1 MYRNFF
7 LMFCLVLIVH
17 PSYSQDNESQRLL
30 FAGLNRT
37 KMPTRT
43 GFDEYEIQYSNSV
56 SYIGQFTKNA
66 PFFEAGL
73 SSSNP
78 LGGFNASVSAYLGVG
93 FLKSWRFVRIG
104 GFIGPVY
111 MYREYR
117 VPTGEIVQGED
128 IETRREAH
136 TGIGLHQS
144 VLITFRFTKTFGIR
158 VDQSNEVSESNNFVT
173 TKVGLEYGF

>member
-37 KMPTRT
+37 KMPTRI
-43 GFDEYEIQYSNSV
+43 GFDEYEIQYSNSM

-73 SSSNP
+73 SN
-78 LGGFNASVSAYLGVG
+78 
-93 FLKSWRFVRIG
+93 
-104 GFIGPVY
+104 
-111 MYREYR
+111 
-117 VPTGEIVQGED
+117 
-128 IETRREAH
+128 
-136 TGIGLHQS
+136 
-144 VLITFRFTKTFGIR
+144 
-158 VDQSNEVSESNNFVT
+158 
-173 TKVGLEYGF
+173 

>member
-73 SSSNP
+73 SNSNP
-78 LGGFNASVSAYLGVG
+78 LGGFNTSVSVYLGVG
-93 FLKSWRFVRIG
+93 FLKNWRFVRIG
-104 GFIGPVY
+104 RFIGPVY

-117 VPTGEIVQGED
+117 VPTGDIVQGED
-128 IETRREAH
+128 IVTHRDAH

-144 VLITFRFTKTFGIR
+144 VLITLRFTETFGIR